1 MARPKSH
8 LSTSDYDAQIAEI
21 QAARDAEIARLLE
34 GRRDAERA
42 EHLRRG
48 ELLAGY
54 LAGPHGADIRSALA
68 VAVAPRDRALFGM
81 NGGPHAQR

>member
-8 LSTSDYDAQIAEI
+8 PSTADYDAQIAQL

-54 LAGPHGADIRSALA
+54 LAGPHGAAIRDALGPV
-68 VAVAPRDRALFGM
+68 VATRDRTLFGL
-81 NGGPHAQR
+81 NGHG